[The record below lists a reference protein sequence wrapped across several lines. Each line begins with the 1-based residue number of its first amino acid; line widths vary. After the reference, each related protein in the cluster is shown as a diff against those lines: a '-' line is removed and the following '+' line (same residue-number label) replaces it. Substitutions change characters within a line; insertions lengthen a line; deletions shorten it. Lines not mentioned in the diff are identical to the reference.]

1 MFNSNFIYINFKF
14 SFAYKLLRRL
24 IIKQSIIIRSPTIV
38 INLVIFNYLTND
50 FTRRTN
56 SVCIVYTYT
65 YIDSPTTR
73 SVQSGY
79 VSLRE
84 YVK

>member
-56 SVCIVYTYT
+56 SVCIVYI